1 MDNDTTSSR
10 IFNGRLSYSKGALVA
25 HMLRKELDDALFFES
40 IQNYLAD
47 PDFAYGYA
55 KSDDFIASVEESTQA
70 DLTEFFNDW
79 LYGEGYPTYTIEWS
93 QPSQNLARFVIN
105 QTQSHWTVDFF
116 ESKVTLKLN
125 GTNGE
130 TLTITLDNTYNG
142 QEFFQTVLFD
152 ISDVEFDPYY
162 DIISKN
168 NEVVLSLTS
177 NDIQNDISIFPT
189 PTSNKFKIIKP
200 RDLTIDSLAIYNTA
214 GQNIATMKYKKYI
227 DVRGFSSGQYFIKF
241 YSDRGLIF
249 KPLLIK

>member
-1 MDNDTTSSR
+1 
-10 IFNGRLSYSKGALVA
+10 
-25 HMLRKELDDALFFES
+25 MLRKELDDALFFES

-177 NDIQNDISIFPT
+177 NNIQSEVSIFPT
-189 PTSNKFKIIKP
+189 LTNNKFKIIKP

-214 GQNIATMKYKKYI
+214 GQNITTMKYKKYI

>member
-70 DLTEFFNDW
+70 DLPEFFNDW

-125 GTNGE
+125 GTKRNH
-130 TLTITLDNTYNG
+130 
-142 QEFFQTVLFD
+142 
-152 ISDVEFDPYY
+152 
-162 DIISKN
+162 
-168 NEVVLSLTS
+168 
-177 NDIQNDISIFPT
+177 
-189 PTSNKFKIIKP
+189 
-200 RDLTIDSLAIYNTA
+200 
-214 GQNIATMKYKKYI
+214 
-227 DVRGFSSGQYFIKF
+227 
-241 YSDRGLIF
+241 
-249 KPLLIK
+249 LL